1 MTTSRSSVSA
11 PRRAS
16 DLARVA
22 SRHPLFPSGL
32 FMDIHRFFPPHEGIS
47 LSDLS
52 GLCGAGLAD
61 LSEADRKITGI
72 GSLSSA
78 GDGDV
83 TFAVSARNLPDLAKC
98 RAAAVFVTAKL
109 ADHVP
114 SGIAALVVAA
124 PQTAFARAAAIL
136 VPDALKPF
144 RFTSGSGISGS
155 ATIDPSARLEEGVVV
170 EANAVIAA
178 GAEIGTGSVIAAG
191 AAIGPGTRI
200 GRDCHIGHA
209 ATVQHALLGNNVV
222 VHPGARI
229 GQDGFGY
236 VPGPKGLEKVP
247 QIGRVIIQDHVEIG
261 SGTTIDRGA
270 LDDTVIGEGTKID
283 NLVQIAHNVRIG
295 RHCVIVA
302 QVGIAGSAT
311 LGNGVMIGG
320 AAGINGH
327 VTIGDGA
334 QIAALSGVAGDVPPG
349 VRWGGQPARPMRG
362 FLQDAAAANAR
373 AFGKKERKRGGE
385 D

>member
-1 MTTSRSSVSA
+1 
-11 PRRAS
+11 
-16 DLARVA
+16 
-22 SRHPLFPSGL
+22 
-32 FMDIHRFFPPHEGIS
+32 MDIHRFFPPHEGIS

-52 GLCGAGLAD
+52 GLCGAELAD
-61 LSEADRKITGI
+61 PSQVDRKVTGI
-72 GSLSSA
+72 GSLSQA
-78 GDGDV
+78 GEGEV
-83 TFAVSARNLPDLAKC
+83 TFAVSAKNLPDLAKC
-98 RAAAVFVTAKL
+98 RAAAVFVTEKMAE
-109 ADHVP
+109 HVP
-114 SGIAALVVAA
+114 SDVAALIVAA
-124 PQTAFARAAAIL
+124 PQSAFARAAAIL
-136 VPDALKPF
+136 VPDALKPL
-144 RFTSGSGISGS
+144 RFTSDIGISGA
-155 ATIDPSARLEEGVVV
+155 ATIDPSARLEDGVVV

-178 GAEIGTGSVIAAG
+178 GVEIGAGSVIAAG

-222 VHPGARI
+222 IHPGARI

-236 VPGPKGLEKVP
+236 VPGPRGLEKVP

>member
-1 MTTSRSSVSA
+1 MEW
-11 PRRAS
+11 RAS
-16 DLARVA
+16 IGAGITWASPFGPLRVYYA
-22 SRHPLFPSGL
+22 EPVAKESYDETKKFGFRRLDALLTGFGWRQRHPVFEPGL
-32 FMDIHRFFPPHEGIS
+32 FMDTIRFFPTHEGIS
-47 LSDLS
+47 LSD
-52 GLCGAGLAD
+52 
-61 LSEADRKITGI
+61 
-72 GSLSSA
+72 
-78 GDGDV
+78 
-83 TFAVSARNLPDLAKC
+83 
-98 RAAAVFVTAKL
+98 
-109 ADHVP
+109 
-114 SGIAALVVAA
+114 
-124 PQTAFARAAAIL
+124 
-136 VPDALKPF
+136 ALKPL

-236 VPGPKGLEKVP
+236 APGPRGLLKIP

-261 SGTTIDRGA
+261 ANTTIDRGA

-283 NLVQIAHNVRIG
+283 NLVQIGHNVRIG
-295 RHCVIVA
+295 RHCVLVA
-302 QVGIAGSAT
+302 QVGVAGSAT
-311 LGNGVMIGG
+311 IGDGVMIGG
-320 AAGINGH
+320 AAGVNGH

-334 QIAALSGVAGDVPPG
+334 QLAALSGVATDVPAG
-349 VRWGGQPARPMRG
+349 ARWGGQPARPMRG
-362 FLQDAAAANAR
+362 FLRDAAEANAR
-373 AFGKKERKRGGE
+373 AFGNERRQEGDGKK
-385 D
+385 

>member
-1 MTTSRSSVSA
+1 
-11 PRRAS
+11 
-16 DLARVA
+16 
-22 SRHPLFPSGL
+22 
-32 FMDIHRFFPPHEGIS
+32 MDNHRFFPPHEGIS

-52 GLCGAGLAD
+52 GLCGAELAD
-61 LSEADRKITGI
+61 PSFSGRMVTGTAPLSRAGAGE
-72 GSLSSA
+72 LSFANSA
-78 GDGDV
+78 K
-83 TFAVSARNLPDLAKC
+83 SIRDLGKS
-98 RAAAVFVTAKL
+98 RAAAVFVTERL
-109 ADHVP
+109 ASHVP
-114 SGIAALVVAA
+114 SDVAALIAAA
-124 PQTAFARAAAIL
+124 PQSAFARATAAL
-136 VPDALKPF
+136 VPSAVKPM
-144 RFTSGSGISGS
+144 RFTSAPGVSL
-155 ATIDPSARLEEGVVV
+155 AAHVDPSARLEDNVIVEPFAVV
-170 EANAVIAA
+170 AA
-178 GAEIGTGSVIAAG
+178 GAEIGAGSVIASG

-200 GRDCHIGHA
+200 GRDCHIGHG

-222 VHPGARI
+222 IHPGVRI

-236 VPGPKGLEKVP
+236 VPGPRGLDKLP
-247 QIGRVIIQDHVEIG
+247 QVGRVIIQDHVEIG

-270 LDDTVIGEGTKID
+270 IDDTVIGEGTKID

-311 LGNGVMIGG
+311 LGDGVMIGG

-362 FLQDAAAANAR
+362 FLLDAAAANAR
-373 AFGKKERKRGGE
+373 AFGRKDGKKGGKNT
-385 D
+385 